1 MRRIAPLGPRIAA
14 AAAVLAALLVAAP
27 GADARPRALIG
38 FIPTAPAPK
47 MPLLFDLA
55 ERDFSYGVT
64 SPTIGA
70 FAKRQM
76 LLDMS
81 QGSRIA
87 NHAYPDKLKRLD
99 LRLLNGG
106 DGRVKGFRLAR
117 RRAVDA
123 PGDVVPGL
131 FGSTLQRA
139 GRKVGYVGVSGFQQT
154 EAIVA
159 ANRRGHIERVSLGTV
174 GTFAQR
180 ALRLWER
187 TDVLVARFPSDEAG
201 LAALDGVLGG
211 RRHDDLILIVRAPPA
226 GVLRLLPSGMLG
238 PGASGDVMWS
248 PTTRRLGLVAATDY
262 APTVLDYLGVG
273 IPDKMQGR
281 VIESRPDGDPEEVRA
296 RMARLDVI
304 LGRRPLAINT
314 WFVCFCGLALALG
327 LARGRGGA
335 NAALRIGFLGVL
347 WMPGVA
353 LFTAYVLPTR
363 TAELAIL
370 ALGSLG
376 LGALADRFVRWPLAP
391 AVPAAFVFGAHAID
405 LARGSP
411 LIGAS
416 LAGPN
421 PKGGARFFG
430 IGNELEILLSLE
442 VLFGLAA
449 LLSALPR
456 RYARW
461 GFAVGCV
468 VAAAVIGSGRLGADV
483 GGVITLGA
491 GGAAAFLASLG
502 RPPSRRALAIAVLV
516 PFAAVLGLIA
526 LDVLTSGGAH
536 LTRSVVHGGGP
547 GDLLDIVRR
556 RLIISVNGLGDVD
569 TAITVGLGIVVFYY
583 GVRRRREV
591 FAALAGEPVFMAG
604 IWGAFAA
611 TVVGAL
617 ANDSGPLIF
626 EAGLFLL
633 LLATGYA
640 RARPGADSGGERPRT
655 AESARKS
662 GVAAEPVG

>member
-1 MRRIAPLGPRIAA
+1 MRRIAAFGAVV
-14 AAAVLAALLVAAP
+14 AVLAAAP
-27 GADARPRALIG
+27 AADARARVLIG
-38 FIPTAPAPK
+38 FVPTSPAPK

-64 SPTIGA
+64 SPTLGA
-70 FAKRQM
+70 FSKRQM

-87 NHAYPDKLKRLD
+87 NHAYSDKLKRLD
-99 LRLLNGG
+99 LRLSNDG
-106 DGRVKGFRLAR
+106 DGRIKGFRLAR
-117 RRAVDA
+117 RRAIDA

-131 FGSTLQRA
+131 FGSTLQHA
-139 GRKVGYVGVSGFQQT
+139 GRKIGYVGVAGFQQT
-154 EAIVA
+154 EALVA
-159 ANRRGHIERVSLGTV
+159 ANRRGHVERVSLGTV

-180 ALRLWER
+180 ALGMWTRA
-187 TDVLVARFPSDEAG
+187 DVLVARFPSDESG
-201 LAALDGVLGG
+201 LAALDGVLAS
-211 RRHDDLILIVRAPPA
+211 RRHDDLIMIVRAPPA
-226 GVLRLLPSGMLG
+226 GVLRLLPTGMLG
-238 PGASGDVMWS
+238 PGVSGRVLWS
-248 PTTRRLGLVAATDY
+248 PTTRRLGLVAATDF
-262 APTVLDYLGVG
+262 APTVLDYLHIG
-273 IPDKMQGR
+273 IPKQMQGR
-281 VIESRPDGDPEEVRA
+281 VIESRRDGDPEQVRA

-314 WFVCFCGLALALG
+314 WFLCFCGLALALG
-327 LARGRGGA
+327 LARGRDGV

-353 LFTAYVLPTR
+353 LFTAQVLPTR
-363 TAELAIL
+363 MAEIAIL

-376 LGALADRFVRWPLAP
+376 LGALTDRFVRWPLAP
-391 AVPAAFVFGAHAID
+391 AVPAALVFGVHAID

-430 IGNELEILLSLE
+430 IGNELEILLALE
-442 VLFGLAA
+442 VLLGLGAFM
-449 LLSALPR
+449 SALPR
-456 RYARW
+456 RHARW
-461 GFAVGCV
+461 GFAAGCL

-502 RPPSRRALAIAVLV
+502 HPPTRRGIAIAVLV
-516 PFAAVLGLIA
+516 PVVAVLALVA
-526 LDVLTSGGAH
+526 LDLATSGGAH
-536 LTRSVVHGGGP
+536 LTRTVVHGSP
-547 GDLLDIVRR
+547 ADVLDTIRR
-556 RLIISVNGLGDVD
+556 RLIISVSGLKSVT
-569 TAITVGLGIVVFYY
+569 TAIAVALGIVAFYY

-591 FAALAGEPVFMAG
+591 FAALDGEPAFMAG

-626 EAGLFLL
+626 EVGLFVL

-640 RARPGADSGGERPRT
+640 RSRPGAATGERRRAKESPR
-655 AESARKS
+655 SQ

>member
-1 MRRIAPLGPRIAA
+1 MRCVPAAGRRIAVVVAVL
-14 AAAVLAALLVAAP
+14 AAVLAAAS
-27 GADARPRALIG
+27 GADARSRALIG
-38 FIPTAPAPK
+38 FVPTQPAPK

-87 NHAYPDKLKRLD
+87 NHAYGDPLKRLD

-106 DGRVKGFRLAR
+106 DGRIKGFRLAR
-117 RRAVDA
+117 RRALDA
-123 PGDVVPGL
+123 PGDVIPGL

-174 GTFAQR
+174 GTFARR

-187 TDVLVARFPSDEAG
+187 SDVLVARFPSDEAG
-201 LAALDGVLGG
+201 LAALDGVLAG
-211 RRHDDLILIVRAPPA
+211 RRPDDLILIVRAPPA

-262 APTVLDYLGVG
+262 APTVLDYLGIDV
-273 IPDKMQGR
+273 PEKMQGR
-281 VIESRPDGDPEEVRA
+281 VIESRADGDPEEVRA
-296 RMARLDVI
+296 RMARLDVV

-314 WFVCFCGLALALG
+314 WFLCFCGLALALG
-327 LARGRGGA
+327 LSRGRPGVDS
-335 NAALRIGFLGVL
+335 ALRIGFLGVL

-376 LGALADRFVRWPLAP
+376 LGALVDRFVRWPVAP
-391 AVPAAFVFGAHAID
+391 AVPAAFVFAAHAID

-430 IGNELEILLSLE
+430 IGNELEILLALE
-442 VLFGLAA
+442 VLLGLGA

-456 RYARW
+456 RYTRW
-461 GFAVGCV
+461 GFAIGCL
-468 VAAAVIGSGRLGADV
+468 VAAVVIGSGRLGADV

-491 GGAAAFLASLG
+491 GGAAAFLAALG
-502 RPPSRRALAIAVLV
+502 RPPTRRAVAIAVLV
-516 PFAAVLGLIA
+516 PFAAVLGLVA
-526 LDVLTSGGAH
+526 LDLLTAGGAH

-547 GDLLDIVRR
+547 ADLFDIVKR
-556 RLIISVNGLGDVD
+556 RLIISVNGLASVT
-569 TAITVGLGIVVFYY
+569 TAITVVLGMVAFYF
-583 GVRRRREV
+583 GVKRRHEV
-591 FAALAGEPVFMAG
+591 FAALRDEPAFMAG

-640 RARPGADSGGERPRT
+640 RARPGAGNGERPRAIRR
-655 AESARKS
+655 AEKS
-662 GVAAEPVG
+662 RVAADPVG